1 MRDFPTGD
9 QLLDTARTL
18 LQESLIPALPAEKRH
33 EALMIA
39 NAMSIAMRQ
48 LENGDEPDRRELTAL
63 SGLLSVGEAHDAGA
77 DSHLREQLSVLNRR
91 LCKSIRSG
99 VAGSFR
105 DAVREHLLE
114 VARRRVQESN
124 PKYLGMARHGERK

>member
-1 MRDFPTGD
+1 MRDLPTGD
-9 QLLDTARTL
+9 QLLDAARTL
-18 LQESLIPALPAEKRH
+18 LRESLIPALPAEKRH

-48 LENGDEPDRRELTAL
+48 LENGDEPDRRELKEL
-63 SGLLSVGEAHDAGA
+63 SGLLLAGDAREVGA
-77 DSHLREQLSVLNRR
+77 DPRPREQLRALNRR

-99 VAGSFR
+99 DADAGTFR
-105 DAVREHLLE
+105 DSVRAHLLE

-124 PKYLGMARHGERK
+124 PKYLGKGSAR